1 MKLTEDAIK
10 RRINKIISKD
20 SEKYWKYERNFQY
33 YTNTKALSLKDATQ
47 TLGYNAN
54 LMNNTTSVVREN
66 IIFNTISALVSKI
79 AEHTKAR
86 AYINTIKGNFEDI
99 QVAKAAQQY
108 FDIIFDQQNIYHII
122 SMAFRD
128 ACIFERGWVFVDKD
142 NKKLKNVLPWEIYVD
157 GNEIVR
163 NEPIKQIVWKQDK
176 FPVIN
181 LPSDID
187 TSEVTRDEVTFI
199 KYWNSKDHISAT
211 LIPEMKYIKIED
223 WENDVIP
230 FLTITYD
237 DPISTK
243 STTSVVDLLYSIQR
257 QVDSI
262 LDKISEAVDRS
273 LVNIITIPNN
283 SNIKDEKM
291 SNKVAQIIR
300 YDFTSEMTGNPV
312 GIQTPAPIDG
322 SYINLLNKFTDDAY
336 QMVGISELSVTSQK
350 PTGLDSGKALQ
361 SLENIE
367 ADRFQLQ
374 VNKVVHMYDEVARIC
389 TELFDGSIL
398 PVSNDRMKL
407 SWKLLRKINE
417 KMTIQFTAVDNES
430 KLPSGKSVE
439 IQNLAKSG
447 FLPVNRVPMLMY
459 TPDLEQAYSFA
470 MNAYNAIQT
479 VIWDCVKEDKYKIDP
494 YIPLE
499 ELKPEIMNTCLLLKS
514 LGGEDN
520 ERDIKKLLKLY
531 KEADRME
538 AEVGQAENMDQ
549 ASSELDAISNEM
561 DYGTQQMDMQA
572 QQMTSIAND
581 LQNGQIDVDQANEL
595 LQNMAALETNY

>member
-86 AYINTIKGNFEDI
+86 AYINTIKGNFEEI
-99 QVAKAAQQY
+99 QIAKAAQQY

-163 NEPIKQIVWKQDK
+163 NENIKQIVWKQDK
-176 FPVIN
+176 FPVID
-181 LPSDID
+181 LPDDID
-187 TSEVTRDEVTFI
+187 TSEVTRDEVTLI
-199 KYWNSKDHISAT
+199 RYWNIRDHVTAT
-211 LIPEMKYIKIED
+211 LIPEMRYVKIED
-223 WENDVIP
+223 WDKDVIP

-291 SNKVAQIIR
+291 SNKVAQVIR

-494 YIPLE
+494 FIPIE
-499 ELKPEIMNTCLLLKS
+499 ELKPEIMNYCLLLKS
-514 LGGEDN
+514 LGTEDN

-538 AEVGQAENMDQ
+538 AEVGQAEQMDD
-549 ASSELDAISNEM
+549 ASSQLDAISNEM

>member
-1 MKLTEDAIK
+1 MKLTDDAIK

-163 NEPIKQIVWKQDK
+163 NDPIKQIVWKQDK
-176 FPVIN
+176 FPVID
-181 LPSDID
+181 LPSNID

-199 KYWNSKDHISAT
+199 KYWNSKDHIMAT
-211 LIPEMKYIKIED
+211 LIPEMKYIKVED

-538 AEVGQAENMDQ
+538 AEVGQAETMDQ

>member
-163 NEPIKQIVWKQDK
+163 NESIKQIVWKQDK

-181 LPSDID
+181 LPADID
-187 TSEVTRDEVTFI
+187 TSEVTRDEVTFV
-199 KYWNSKDHISAT
+199 KYWNSKDHIMAT
-211 LIPEMKYIKIED
+211 LIPEMKYIKVED

-350 PTGLDSGKALQ
+350 PSGLDSGKALQ

-398 PVSNDRMKL
+398 PISNDRMKL

-494 YIPLE
+494 FIPIE

-538 AEVGQAENMDQ
+538 AEVGQAEQMDD
-549 ASSELDAISNEM
+549 ASSQLDAVSNEM

>member
-199 KYWNSKDHISAT
+199 RYWNSKDHITAT
-211 LIPEMKYIKIED
+211 IIPEMRYIKVD
-223 WENDVIP
+223 AWENDVVP

>member
-181 LPSDID
+181 LPDDID
-187 TSEVTRDEVTFI
+187 SSEVTRDEVTFI
-199 KYWNSKDHISAT
+199 RYWNSKDHISAT
-211 LIPEMKYIKIED
+211 IIPEMRYVKVD
-223 WENDVIP
+223 TWENDVVP

-538 AEVGQAENMDQ
+538 AEVGQAEQMDD
-549 ASSELDAISNEM
+549 ASSQLDAVSNEM
-561 DYGTQQMDMQA
+561 DYGTQQLDMQA

>member
-1 MKLTEDAIK
+1 MKLTDDAIK

-163 NEPIKQIVWKQDK
+163 NDPIKQIVWKQDK
-176 FPVIN
+176 FPVID
-181 LPSDID
+181 LPSNID

-199 KYWNSKDHISAT
+199 KYWNSKDHIMAT
-211 LIPEMKYIKIED
+211 LIPEMRYIKVD
-223 WENDVIP
+223 AWENDVIP

-350 PTGLDSGKALQ
+350 PAGLDSGKALQ

-538 AEVGQAENMDQ
+538 AEVGQAETMDQ

>member
-181 LPSDID
+181 LPDDID

-199 KYWNSKDHISAT
+199 RYWNSKDHISAT
-211 LIPEMKYIKIED
+211 IIPEMRYVKVD
-223 WENDVIP
+223 AWENDVVP

-494 YIPLE
+494 YIPIE

-538 AEVGQAENMDQ
+538 AEVGQAEQMDD
-549 ASSELDAISNEM
+549 ASSQLDAVSNEM
-561 DYGTQQMDMQA
+561 DYGTQQLDMQA

>member
-1 MKLTEDAIK
+1 MKTTDVAIK
-10 RRINKIISKD
+10 RRINSIISKD
-20 SEKYWKYERNFQY
+20 SGKYWKYERNYQY
-33 YTNTKALSLKDATQ
+33 YTNTKGLSLKDSSQ
-47 TLGYNAN
+47 LIGYNTN

-142 NKKLKNVLPWEIYVD
+142 SKTLKNVLPWEIYVD
-157 GNEIVR
+157 GNEVVR
-163 NEPIKQIVWKQDK
+163 GGTVRQVVWKQDN
-176 FPVIN
+176 FPTID
-181 LPSDID
+181 LPDDVD
-187 TSEVTRDEVTFI
+187 TSETTRDTVTLVR
-199 KYWNSKDHISAT
+199 YWNSKDHVYTIMV
-211 LIPEMKYIKIED
+211 PELKYVKTEA
-223 WENDVIP
+223 WENDVVP

-237 DPISTK
+237 DPVSTK

-257 QVDSI
+257 QVDSL
-262 LDKISEAVDRS
+262 LDKIGEAVDRS

-283 SNIKDEKM
+283 SNIKDEKLT
-291 SNKVAQIIR
+291 NKVAQVIR
-300 YDFTSEMTGNPV
+300 YDVTAEMTGNPV
-312 GIQTPAPIDG
+312 GVQTPSPIDG

-374 VNKVVHMYDEVARIC
+374 VNKVVHMYDDVARIC
-389 TELFDGSIL
+389 TELFDGPIL

-407 SWKLLRKINE
+407 SWKLLRKINQ

-430 KLPSGKSVE
+430 KLPSGKSTE

-459 TPDLEQAYSFA
+459 TPDLELAYSFA
-470 MNAYNAIQT
+470 MNSYNAIQT
-479 VIWDCVKEDKYKIDP
+479 VIWDCVKEDKYRIDP
-494 YIPLE
+494 FIPLE

-538 AEVGQAENMDQ
+538 AEVGQAEQMDD
-549 ASSELDAISNEM
+549 ASSQLDAVSNEM

>member
-1 MKLTEDAIK
+1 MKLTEDVVK
-10 RRINKIISKD
+10 RRINKIINKD

-163 NEPIKQIVWKQDK
+163 NETIKQIVWKQDK
-176 FPVIN
+176 FPVID
-181 LPSDID
+181 LPDDID
-187 TSEVTRDEVTFI
+187 TSEVTRDEVTLVR
-199 KYWNSKDHISAT
+199 YWNSKDHVTAT

-223 WENDVIP
+223 WDNDVIP

-291 SNKVAQIIR
+291 SNKVAQVIR

-494 YIPLE
+494 FIPIE
-499 ELKPEIMNTCLLLKS
+499 ELKPEIMNYCLLLKS

-538 AEVGQAENMDQ
+538 AEVGQAEQMDD
-549 ASSELDAISNEM
+549 ASSQLDAISNEM

>member
-1 MKLTEDAIK
+1 MKLTEDVVK

-20 SEKYWKYERNFQY
+20 SEKYWKYERNLQY
-33 YTNTKALSLKDATQ
+33 YTNTKALSLKDATR

-54 LMNNTTSVVREN
+54 LMNNSTSVVREN

-163 NEPIKQIVWKQDK
+163 NETIKQIVWKQDK
-176 FPVIN
+176 FPVID
-181 LPSDID
+181 LPDDID
-187 TSEVTRDEVTFI
+187 TSEVTRDEVTLVR
-199 KYWNSKDHISAT
+199 YWNIKDHVTAT
-211 LIPEMKYIKIED
+211 LIPELKYVKIED
-223 WENDVIP
+223 WDKDVIP

-283 SNIKDEKM
+283 SNIKDEKL
-291 SNKVAQIIR
+291 SNKVAQVIR

-322 SYINLLNKFTDDAY
+322 IYINLLNKFTDDAY

-398 PVSNDRMKL
+398 PISNDRMKL

-494 YIPLE
+494 FIPLE
-499 ELKPEIMNTCLLLKS
+499 ELKPEIMNYCLLLKS
-514 LGGEDN
+514 LGTEDN

-538 AEVGQAENMDQ
+538 AEVGQAEQMDD
-549 ASSELDAISNEM
+549 ASSQLDAISNEM

>member
-181 LPSDID
+181 LPDDID

-199 KYWNSKDHISAT
+199 RYWNSKDHISAT
-211 LIPEMKYIKIED
+211 IIPEMRYIKVD
-223 WENDVIP
+223 AWENDVVP

-549 ASSELDAISNEM
+549 ASSELDAVSNEM
-561 DYGTQQMDMQA
+561 DYGTQQLDMQA

>member
-10 RRINKIISKD
+10 RRINKIINKD

-181 LPSDID
+181 LPDDID

-199 KYWNSKDHISAT
+199 RYWNSKDHIMAT
-211 LIPEMKYIKIED
+211 LIPEMRYIKVED
-223 WENDVIP
+223 WENDVVP

-538 AEVGQAENMDQ
+538 AEVGQAEQMDD
-549 ASSELDAISNEM
+549 ASSQLDAISNEM

>member
-10 RRINKIISKD
+10 RRINKIINKD

-163 NEPIKQIVWKQDK
+163 NETIKQIVWKQDK
-176 FPVIN
+176 FPVID
-181 LPSDID
+181 LPDDID
-187 TSEVTRDEVTFI
+187 TSEVTRDEVTLVR
-199 KYWNSKDHISAT
+199 YWNSKDHVTAT

-223 WENDVIP
+223 WDNDVIP

-291 SNKVAQIIR
+291 SNKVAQVIR

-494 YIPLE
+494 FIPIE
-499 ELKPEIMNTCLLLKS
+499 ELKPEIMNYCLLLKS

-538 AEVGQAENMDQ
+538 AEVGQAEQMDD
-549 ASSELDAISNEM
+549 ASSQLDAISNEM

>member
-181 LPSDID
+181 LPEDID

-199 KYWNSKDHISAT
+199 RYWNSKDHISAT
-211 LIPEMKYIKIED
+211 IIPEMRYVKVD
-223 WENDVIP
+223 AWENDVVP

-538 AEVGQAENMDQ
+538 AEVGQAEQMDD
-549 ASSELDAISNEM
+549 ASSQLDAVSNEM

-581 LQNGQIDVDQANEL
+581 LQNGQIDVEQANEL

>member
-10 RRINKIISKD
+10 RRINKIINKD

-181 LPSDID
+181 LPDDID

-199 KYWNSKDHISAT
+199 RYWNSKDHISAT
-211 LIPEMKYIKIED
+211 IIPEIKYIKVD
-223 WENDVIP
+223 AWENDVVP

-350 PTGLDSGKALQ
+350 PSGLDSGKALQ

-538 AEVGQAENMDQ
+538 AEVGQAEQMDD
-549 ASSELDAISNEM
+549 ASSQLDAISNEM

>member
-142 NKKLKNVLPWEIYVD
+142 NKKLKNVLPWEIYAD

-181 LPSDID
+181 LPDDID

-199 KYWNSKDHISAT
+199 RYWNSKDHISAT
-211 LIPEMKYIKIED
+211 IIPEMRYIKVD
-223 WENDVIP
+223 AWENDVVP

-350 PTGLDSGKALQ
+350 PSGLDSGKALQ

-494 YIPLE
+494 FIPIE

-538 AEVGQAENMDQ
+538 AEVGQAEQMDD
-549 ASSELDAISNEM
+549 ASSQLDAVSNEM
-561 DYGTQQMDMQA
+561 DYGTQQLDMQA

>member
-181 LPSDID
+181 LPDDID

-199 KYWNSKDHISAT
+199 RYWNSKDHISAT
-211 LIPEMKYIKIED
+211 IIPEMRYIKVD
-223 WENDVIP
+223 AWENDVVP

-350 PTGLDSGKALQ
+350 PSGLDSGKALQ

-538 AEVGQAENMDQ
+538 SEVGQAEQMDD
-549 ASSELDAISNEM
+549 ASSQLDAVSNEM
-561 DYGTQQMDMQA
+561 DYGTQQLDMQA

>member
-128 ACIFERGWVFVDKD
+128 ACIFERGWIFVDKD

-181 LPSDID
+181 LPDDID

-199 KYWNSKDHISAT
+199 KYWNSKDHIMAT
-211 LIPEMKYIKIED
+211 LIPEMRYIKVED

-291 SNKVAQIIR
+291 SNKVAQVIR

-398 PVSNDRMKL
+398 PVSNDRTKL

-494 YIPLE
+494 FIPLE

-514 LGGEDN
+514 LGGEEND
-520 ERDIKKLLKLY
+520 RDIKKLLKLY

-538 AEVGQAENMDQ
+538 AEVGQAEQMDD
-549 ASSELDAISNEM
+549 ASSQLDAISNEM

>member
-1 MKLTEDAIK
+1 MKLTEDVIK

-181 LPSDID
+181 LPDDID

-199 KYWNSKDHISAT
+199 RYWNSKDHVTAT
-211 LIPEMKYIKIED
+211 IIPEMRYIKVD
-223 WENDVIP
+223 AWENDVVP

-538 AEVGQAENMDQ
+538 AEVGQAESMDQ

>member
-181 LPSDID
+181 LPDDID

-199 KYWNSKDHISAT
+199 RYWNSKDHISAT
-211 LIPEMKYIKIED
+211 IIPEMRYIKVD
-223 WENDVIP
+223 AWENDVVP

-494 YIPLE
+494 YIPIE

-538 AEVGQAENMDQ
+538 AEVGQAEQMDD
-549 ASSELDAISNEM
+549 ASSQLDAVSNEM
-561 DYGTQQMDMQA
+561 DYGTQQLDMQA

>member
-211 LIPEMKYIKIED
+211 LIPEMKYIKVED

>member
-1 MKLTEDAIK
+1 MKLTDDAIK

-163 NEPIKQIVWKQDK
+163 NDPIKQIVWKQDK
-176 FPVIN
+176 FPVID
-181 LPSDID
+181 LPSNID

-199 KYWNSKDHISAT
+199 KYWNSKDHIMAT
-211 LIPEMKYIKIED
+211 LIPEMKYIKVED

-291 SNKVAQIIR
+291 SNKVAQILR

-538 AEVGQAENMDQ
+538 AEVGQAETMDQ

>member
-142 NKKLKNVLPWEIYVD
+142 NKRLKNVLPWEIYVD

-176 FPVIN
+176 FPVID
-181 LPSDID
+181 LPDDID
-187 TSEVTRDEVTFI
+187 TSEVTRDEVTLVR
-199 KYWNSKDHISAT
+199 YWNTRDHVTAT
-211 LIPEMKYIKIED
+211 LIPEMKYVKIED

-291 SNKVAQIIR
+291 SNKVAQVIR

-407 SWKLLRKINE
+407 SWKLLRKINQ

-494 YIPLE
+494 FIPLE
-499 ELKPEIMNTCLLLKS
+499 ELKPEIMNYCLLLKS
-514 LGGEDN
+514 LGTEDN

-538 AEVGQAENMDQ
+538 AEVGQAEQMDD
-549 ASSELDAISNEM
+549 ASSQLDAISNEM

>member
-1 MKLTEDAIK
+1 MKLTDDAIK

-181 LPSDID
+181 LPSDIN
-187 TSEVTRDEVTFI
+187 TSEVTRDEVTFV
-199 KYWNSKDHISAT
+199 KYWNSKDHIMAT
-211 LIPEMKYIKIED
+211 LIPEMRYIKVD
-223 WENDVIP
+223 AWENDVIP

-538 AEVGQAENMDQ
+538 AEVGQAEQMDD
-549 ASSELDAISNEM
+549 ASSQLDAVSNEM
-561 DYGTQQMDMQA
+561 DYGTQQLDMQA

>member
-181 LPSDID
+181 LPDDID

-199 KYWNSKDHISAT
+199 RYWNSKDHISAT
-211 LIPEMKYIKIED
+211 IIPEMRYIKVD
-223 WENDVIP
+223 AWENDVVP

-538 AEVGQAENMDQ
+538 AEVGQAEQMDD
-549 ASSELDAISNEM
+549 ASSQLDAVSNEM
-561 DYGTQQMDMQA
+561 DYGTQQLDMQA

>member
-181 LPSDID
+181 LPDDID
-187 TSEVTRDEVTFI
+187 TSEVTREEVTFV
-199 KYWNSKDHISAT
+199 KYWNSKDHIMAT
-211 LIPEMKYIKIED
+211 LIPEMRYIKVED

-350 PTGLDSGKALQ
+350 PSGLDSGKALQ

-494 YIPLE
+494 YIPIE

-538 AEVGQAENMDQ
+538 AEVGQAEQMDD
-549 ASSELDAISNEM
+549 ASSQLDAISNEM

>member
-181 LPSDID
+181 LPDDID

-199 KYWNSKDHISAT
+199 RYWNSKDHVTAT
-211 LIPEMKYIKIED
+211 VIPELRYVKVD
-223 WENDVIP
+223 AWENDVVP

-430 KLPSGKSVE
+430 KLPSGKSTE

-538 AEVGQAENMDQ
+538 AEVGQAESMDQ

-581 LQNGQIDVDQANEL
+581 LQNGQIDVEQANEL

>member
-1 MKLTEDAIK
+1 MTRDNEDKIK
-10 RRINKIISKD
+10 RHINKLISKD
-20 SEKYWKYERNFQY
+20 GEKYWKYERNFQY
-33 YTNTKALSLKDATQ
+33 YTNTKALSLKDSEQ
-47 TLGYNAN
+47 IIGYNAN
-54 LMNNTTSVVREN
+54 LLNNTTSVVREN

-108 FDIIFDQQNIYHII
+108 FDILFDQQNIYHII
-122 SMAFRD
+122 SLAFRD
-128 ACIFERGWVFVDKD
+128 SCIFERGWIYVDKD
-142 NKKLKNVLPWEIYVD
+142 EKKLSNVKPWEIFVD
-157 GNEIVR
+157 GNEIIR
-163 NEPIKQIVWKQDK
+163 GQLKQIVWKQDK
-176 FPVIN
+176 YPVAL
-181 LPSDID
+181 LPDSID
-187 TSEVTRDEVTFI
+187 TSETTREDVTLVR
-199 KYWNSKDHISAT
+199 YWNVKDHIET
-211 LIPEMKYIKIED
+211 LYIPELKLIETKE
-223 WENDVIP
+223 WEFDTIP

-237 DPISTK
+237 DTISTK
-243 STTSVVDLLYSIQR
+243 SSTSVVDLLYSIQR

-283 SNIKDEKM
+283 SNIKDEKL
-291 SNKVAQIIR
+291 SNKVAQVIR

-312 GIQTPAPIDG
+312 GIQTPAPIDS

-367 ADRFQLQ
+367 ADRFQSQ
-374 VNKVVHMYDEVARIC
+374 VNKVVHLYDEVARIC

-407 SWKLLRKINE
+407 TWKTLRKINQ

-430 KLPSGKSVE
+430 KLPSGKSTE

-447 FLPVNRVPMLMY
+447 FLPVNRVPMLMHM
-459 TPDLEQAYSFA
+459 PDLELGYSFA

-494 YIPLE
+494 FIPLE

-531 KEADRME
+531 KEADAME
-538 AEVGQAENMDQ
+538 ADVGKAAQTDE
-549 ASSELDAISNEM
+549 ASAELDAISNEM
-561 DYGTQQMDMQA
+561 DYGTQQLDMQA

-581 LQNGQIDVDQANEL
+581 LQNGQIDTDQANEL
-595 LQNMAALETNY
+595 LQNMASLATNY

>member
-199 KYWNSKDHISAT
+199 RYWNSKDHILAT
-211 LIPEMKYIKIED
+211 IIPEMRYIKVD
-223 WENDVIP
+223 AWENDVVP

-479 VIWDCVKEDKYKIDP
+479 VIWDCVKDDKYKIDP

-538 AEVGQAENMDQ
+538 AEVGQAEQMDD
-549 ASSELDAISNEM
+549 ASSQLDAISNEM
-561 DYGTQQMDMQA
+561 DYGTQQLDMQA

>member
-1 MKLTEDAIK
+1 MKLTEDVIK

-33 YTNTKALSLKDATQ
+33 YTNTKSLSLKDATR

-86 AYINTIKGNFEDI
+86 AYLDTIKGNFEEI

-108 FDIIFDQQNIYHII
+108 FDIMFDQQNIYHII

-163 NEPIKQIVWKQDK
+163 NEPIKQVVWKQDK

-181 LPSDID
+181 LPDDID
-187 TSEVTRDEVTFI
+187 TSEVTRDEVTLVR
-199 KYWNSKDHISAT
+199 YWNTRDHVTAT
-211 LIPEMKYIKIED
+211 LIPELKYVKIED

-291 SNKVAQIIR
+291 SNKVAQVIR

-407 SWKLLRKINE
+407 SWKLLRKINQ

-494 YIPLE
+494 FIPLE
-499 ELKPEIMNTCLLLKS
+499 ELKPEIMNYCLLLKS
-514 LGGEDN
+514 LGTEDN

-538 AEVGQAENMDQ
+538 AEVGQAEQMDD
-549 ASSELDAISNEM
+549 ASSQLDAISNEM

>member
-33 YTNTKALSLKDATQ
+33 YTNTKSLSLKDATQ

-181 LPSDID
+181 LPASIN

-199 KYWNSKDHISAT
+199 RYWNSKDHISAT
-211 LIPEMKYIKIED
+211 IIPEMRYIKVD
-223 WENDVIP
+223 AWENDVVP

-538 AEVGQAENMDQ
+538 AEVGQAEQMDD
-549 ASSELDAISNEM
+549 ASSQLDAVSNEM
-561 DYGTQQMDMQA
+561 DYGTQQLDMQA

>member
-54 LMNNTTSVVREN
+54 LQNNSTSVVREN

-181 LPSDID
+181 LPADID

-199 KYWNSKDHISAT
+199 KYWNSKDHITAT
-211 LIPEMKYIKIED
+211 LIPEMRYIKVD
-223 WENDVIP
+223 TWDVDIIP

-514 LGGEDN
+514 LGGEEN

-538 AEVGQAENMDQ
+538 AEVGQAEQMDN
-549 ASSELDAISNEM
+549 ASAQLDAISNEM

>member
-181 LPSDID
+181 LPADID

-199 KYWNSKDHISAT
+199 KYWNSKDHIMAT
-211 LIPEMKYIKIED
+211 LIPEMRYIKVED

>member
-211 LIPEMKYIKIED
+211 IIPEMRYIKVD
-223 WENDVIP
+223 AWENDVIP

>member
-1 MKLTEDAIK
+1 MKLTDDAIK

-187 TSEVTRDEVTFI
+187 TSEVTRDEVTYV
-199 KYWNSKDHISAT
+199 KYWNSKDHIMAT
-211 LIPEMKYIKIED
+211 LIPEMRYIKVEV

-350 PTGLDSGKALQ
+350 PSGLDSGKALQ

-494 YIPLE
+494 FIPIE

-538 AEVGQAENMDQ
+538 AEVGQAEQMDD
-549 ASSELDAISNEM
+549 ASSQLDAVSNEM
-561 DYGTQQMDMQA
+561 DYGTQQLDMQA